1 MVVTSIVGGLG
12 NQMFQYA
19 AGRAL
24 ALRKNTP
31 LALDTSA
38 FDTYSLHQ
46 GFELQHVF
54 ACDAPQIDQTALQ
67 KLIGWQGGP
76 RARRMLARRKLAF
89 LRSRRLAIEPHFEY
103 WEGIND
109 LPDDCFLSGY
119 WQSERYFVDAADQIR
134 KDFRFTQPPGVEN
147 RALIQQISAV
157 NAISLHVR
165 RGDYVSNPANAS
177 VHAVCAL
184 DYYRAAIKRMVESI
198 PEPFFFVFS
207 DDMDWVRA
215 HLNIGFQAEYV
226 DHNRGINSYN
236 DMRLM
241 SLCKHHIIAN
251 SSFSWWGAW
260 LNMNRNKLII
270 APRVWFNNDIDT
282 KDLLPENWVVL

>member
-19 AGRAL
+19 VGRAL
-24 ALRKNTP
+24 ALRKNTS
-31 LALDTSA
+31 LAIDTSA

-54 ACDAPQIDQTALQ
+54 ACDAPQIDQTALR
-67 KLIGWQGGP
+67 KLIGWQGDP

-89 LRSRRLAIEPHFEY
+89 LKSRRLAFEPHFEY

-119 WQSERYFVDAADQIR
+119 WQSERYFVDVADQIR
-134 KDFRFTQPPGVEN
+134 KDFRFAQSPGVEN

-165 RGDYVSNPANAS
+165 RGDYISNPANVY
-177 VHAVCAL
+177 VHAVCTL
-184 DYYRAAIKRMVESI
+184 DYYRAAIKLMAERIS
-198 PEPFFFVFS
+198 EPFFFVFS

-226 DHNRGINSYN
+226 DHNRGMDSYN

-270 APRVWFNNDIDT
+270 APRIWFNNGIDT
-282 KDLLPENWVVL
+282 KDLLPEDWVVL